1 MKWQIYH
8 VELFSAFDEN
18 PIQFLHQKCCLCH
31 VWSEEQKGILNLLT
45 RKKWSKA
52 LEIGSF
58 GKLLE
63 NKELKERTRAKWAKG
78 NGFFNTALETESPF
92 CVSGMIKSKQG
103 KSCSFWVLSL
113 TCRQQHSKCS
123 CSVEVPYTDPRDF
136 QTYQTTWIWWLFLI
150 WSAHT
155 M

>member
-1 MKWQIYH
+1 MANISCRVIFSFWWKSHPIPSPKM
-8 VELFSAFDEN
+8 LFMS
-18 PIQFLHQKCCLCH
+18 CLIRRAERYLEFTN
-31 VWSEEQKGILNLLT
+31 EE
-45 RKKWSKA
+45 KWSKA
-52 LEIGSF
+52 LEVGSF

-63 NKELKERTRAKWAKG
+63 NEELKERTRAKWAKG

-113 TCRQQHSKCS
+113 TWWQQHSKCS
-123 CSVEVPYTDPRDF
+123 CSAEVPYTDPRDF
-136 QTYQTTWIWWLFLI
+136 QTYQTTWIWWQFLI